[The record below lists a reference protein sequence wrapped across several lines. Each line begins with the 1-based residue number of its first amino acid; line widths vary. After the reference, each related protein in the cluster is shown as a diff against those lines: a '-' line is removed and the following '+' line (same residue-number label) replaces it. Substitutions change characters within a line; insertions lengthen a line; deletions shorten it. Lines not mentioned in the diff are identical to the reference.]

1 MWHRRHGSYDSPFYE
16 VIIKRVCPEITRVVS
31 RVAGNKAMLMK
42 GLAGHLRS
50 LQYASQKGGPV
61 RKAIAIRDTD
71 GKHPADVEM
80 DLLSRISGQTFS
92 FPRGVECHATHQEME
107 TWLLAD
113 IEAINRTALI
123 LLGATSK
130 KARRSAGS
138 PEGIVNAKEK
148 LQDVLSDVGLLYDAA
163 TCALIAQETDLAT
176 LRAYSPSFRS
186 FERKVCI
193 A

>member
-1 MWHRRHGSYDSPFYE
+1 MPNECGIVVEGSYDSPFYE

-113 IEAINRTALI
+113 IEAINRTPSYFSEQRVRKR
-123 LLGATSK
+123 GAPLVLP
-130 KARRSAGS
+130 KAS
-138 PEGIVNAKEK
+138 
-148 LQDVLSDVGLLYDAA
+148 
-163 TCALIAQETDLAT
+163 
-176 LRAYSPSFRS
+176 
-186 FERKVCI
+186 
-193 A
+193 